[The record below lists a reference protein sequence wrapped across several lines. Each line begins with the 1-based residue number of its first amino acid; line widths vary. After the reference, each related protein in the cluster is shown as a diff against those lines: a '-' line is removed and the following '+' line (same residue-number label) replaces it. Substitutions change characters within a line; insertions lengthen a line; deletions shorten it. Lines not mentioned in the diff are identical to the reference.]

1 MTSSSPA
8 TASIAVRVGAGGTSA
23 AAAITRALAER
34 GAAYDVDPP
43 ALAGARVV
51 IAAGAPDEA
60 IVAAAIEAGCHY
72 VDAVADQGF
81 LRDVYE
87 RHGGAAAR
95 RGVALASGMGF
106 DVALGDW
113 AAAWAATL
121 VAGPPAPGD
130 DGARI
135 GEDEPLDEVTVA
147 YAIEAGARAH
157 TAAAAATRAGW
168 VWDRD
173 QWDPVIAG
181 AEQRTINFGPELGG
195 ERPAMSFPSGEVI
208 TVPRRVASRRV
219 QTFVSLTRSR
229 WLGTLARAATRLA
242 PALARAGAGGIVED
256 ALAGVAG
263 AAAGA
268 AVPADTRFAV
278 IARARRRFTVAQV
291 RVCGADPDALT
302 AAIVADA
309 AIDLS
314 RLAAHAPAR
323 VGACTPSELWDPQAR
338 LEAIAA
344 RAGLVIEA
352 A

>member
-1 MTSSSPA
+1 MTSSSERA
-8 TASIAVRVGAGGTSA
+8 AIAVWVGAGGTA
-23 AAAITRALAER
+23 AADAIERALTER
-34 GAAYDVDPP
+34 GAAVTRADTP
-43 ALAGARVV
+43 AAVAGAGARVV

-60 IVAAAIEAGCHY
+60 IVAAAIDAGCHY

-81 LRDVYE
+81 LREVYE

-95 RGVALASGMGF
+95 RGVALAAGMGF
-106 DVALGDW
+106 EVAIGDW
-113 AAAWAATL
+113 AATWAATL
-121 VAGPPAPGD
+121 IAGPPAPGD

-135 GEDEPLDEVTVA
+135 GEDEPLDELTVA

-157 TAAAAATRAGW
+157 AAAAAATRTGW
-168 VWDRD
+168 VWDRE

-263 AAAGA
+263 AAAGTA
-268 AVPADTRFAV
+268 PPADSRFAV

-302 AAIVADA
+302 AALVADA
-309 AIDLS
+309 AMDLI
-314 RLAAHAPAR
+314 AHAPAA
-323 VGACTPSELWDPQAR
+323 VGACTPSELWDPEAR
-338 LEAIAA
+338 LRALATH
-344 RAGLVIEA
+344 AGLVIEA